1 MSKTGCVSVLISTV
15 PFLVIGVT
23 LLVVASHTDP
33 SALTDDGVTSL
44 KTFLFYMGSGFTLLP
59 IVLLIII
66 LPARL
71 GKRKKMKDLLA
82 TGRQGQAVV
91 LGLEDTGLMINDNPR
106 VKLLLEVHIE
116 GYPPYQVQKTV
127 VVPLIRLAQ
136 VQVGSVVPVLADPTQ
151 PDNPNKL
158 GILLR

>member
-15 PFLVIGVT
+15 PLLAVGVI
-23 LLVVASHTDP
+23 LLVVSSHTDP
-33 SALTDDGVTSL
+33 SALADDGVTNL
-44 KTFLFYMGSGFTLLP
+44 KDFFFYMGSGFVLLP

-66 LPARL
+66 LPSRL
-71 GKRKKMKDLLA
+71 GKRKKMKNLLA

-91 LGLEDTGLMINDNPR
+91 LGLEDTGLMVNDNPR

-136 VQVGSVVPVLADPTQ
+136 VQVGSVVPVVADPTR

-158 GILLR
+158 GLLLW